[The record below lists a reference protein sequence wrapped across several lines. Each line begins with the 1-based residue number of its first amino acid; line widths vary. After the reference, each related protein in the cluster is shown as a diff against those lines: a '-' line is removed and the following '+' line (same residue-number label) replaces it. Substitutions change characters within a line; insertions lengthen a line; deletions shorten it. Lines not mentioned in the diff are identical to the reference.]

1 MAAMAQ
7 YKEHS
12 CDFTLEVLG
21 EGLVTAV
28 PDRTLITLGTVSEG
42 VELESVQSDNA
53 TKVAA
58 IIKALEQLGIPRESI
73 KTTQFLI
80 EPQYDYIDGKQEF
93 RGYRITHLLQVTL
106 DNVTEAGRLID
117 TAVENGA
124 NTVTSIEFES
134 SEADNARQEALIAA
148 MRDAE
153 AKAAAIARALGVS
166 LSAVPCKVEEV
177 PQSEAKPAFFKAAA
191 MPLESATS
199 PIEPG
204 QLTFRAVVRIWYM
217 YG

>member
-1 MAAMAQ
+1 MGAMAQ
-7 YKEHS
+7 HKELS
-12 CDFTLEVLG
+12 CDFTLEVWG
-21 EGLVTAV
+21 EGVVTAV

-42 VELESVQSDNA
+42 LELESVQFDNA

-58 IIKALEQLGIPRESI
+58 IIEGMRHSGIARENI

-80 EPQYDYIDGKQEF
+80 DPQYDYIDGKQVF
-93 RGYRITHLLQVTL
+93 RGYRVTHLLQVIL

-117 TAVENGA
+117 TSVANGA
-124 NTVTSIEFES
+124 NIVTSIEFDS
-134 SEADNARQEALIAA
+134 SEATKAKQEALIAA
-148 MRDAE
+148 VRNAE
-153 AKAAAIARALGVS
+153 AKATAIARALGVS

-177 PQSEAKPAFFKAAA
+177 AQPGAERVFFKAAA

-204 QLTFRAVVRIWYM
+204 QLTFRAAVRIWYM

>member
-1 MAAMAQ
+1 MAQ
-7 YKEHS
+7 LKEHA

-21 EGLVTAV
+21 EGVVTAV

-42 VELESVQSDNA
+42 VDLISVQSDNA
-53 TKVAA
+53 IKVAA
-58 IIKALEQLGIPRESI
+58 VIEELEQSGIARESI
-73 KTTQFLI
+73 KTTQFLM

-93 RGYRITHLLQVTL
+93 RGYRVTHLLQVTL

-117 TAVENGA
+117 AAVANGA
-124 NTVTSIEFES
+124 NIVTSIEFDT
-134 SEADNARQEALIAA
+134 SEGAKAKREALIAA
-148 MRDAE
+148 VRDAE
-153 AKAAAIARALGVS
+153 AKATVIAQALGVS

-177 PQSEAKPAFFKAAA
+177 VLSGAEPVFFKASA
-191 MPLESATS
+191 MSLESATS

-204 QLTFRAVVRIWYM
+204 QLTFRAAIRIWYL

>member
-21 EGLVTAV
+21 EGVVTAV

-93 RGYRITHLLQVTL
+93 RGYRVTHLLQVTL
-106 DNVTEAGRLID
+106 DNVTEAGHLID
-117 TAVENGA
+117 TAVANGA
-124 NTVTSIEFES
+124 NIVTSIEFES
-134 SEADNARQEALIAA
+134 SEAAKARQEALIAA
-148 MRDAE
+148 VRDAE
-153 AKAAAIARALGVS
+153 AKATAIARALGVS

-177 PQSEAKPAFFKAAA
+177 AQPGAEPVFFKAAA
-191 MPLESATS
+191 MPLEGATS

-204 QLTFRAVVRIWYM
+204 QLTFRAAVRIWYM

>member
-1 MAAMAQ
+1 MAQ
-7 YKEHS
+7 HKQFS
-12 CDFTLEVLG
+12 CDFTLEVWG
-21 EGLVTAV
+21 EGVVTAV

-42 VELESVQSDNA
+42 VDLESVQTENA

-58 IIKALEQLGIPRESI
+58 IIEALEHSGIARERI
-73 KTTQFLI
+73 KTTQFQI

-93 RGYRITHLLQVTL
+93 RGYKVTHLLQVML

-117 TAVENGA
+117 MAVANGA
-124 NTVTSIEFES
+124 NIVTSIEFDS
-134 SEADNARQEALIAA
+134 SEAAKTRQEALIAA
-148 MRDAE
+148 VRDAE
-153 AKAAAIARALGVS
+153 SKATSIAHALSVS

-177 PQSEAKPAFFKAAA
+177 AQPGAEPVLFKVAA
-191 MPLESATS
+191 MPQQSVTS

-204 QLTFRAVVRIWYM
+204 QLTFRAAVRIWYM

>member
-1 MAAMAQ
+1 MAQ
-7 YKEHS
+7 HKEHS
-12 CDFTLEVLG
+12 CDFTLEVWG
-21 EGLVTAV
+21 EGVVTAV
-28 PDRTLITLGTVSEG
+28 PDRTLITLGTISEG

-58 IIKALEQLGIPRESI
+58 IIEALEHLGIARENI

-93 RGYRITHLLQVTL
+93 RGYRVTHLLQVTL

-117 TAVENGA
+117 TAVANGA
-124 NTVTSIEFES
+124 NIVTSIEFNS
-134 SEADNARQEALIAA
+134 SEAAKARQEALIAA
-148 MRDAE
+148 VRDAE
-153 AKAAAIARALGVS
+153 AKGTAIAQALGVS

-177 PQSEAKPAFFKAAA
+177 AEPGAESVFFKAAA
-191 MPLESATS
+191 VPLESATS

-204 QLTFRAVVRIWYM
+204 QLTFRAAVRIWYM

>member
-1 MAAMAQ
+1 MAQ
-7 YKEHS
+7 HKEHS
-12 CDFTLEVLG
+12 CDFTIEVWG
-21 EGLVTAV
+21 EGVVTAA

-58 IIKALEQLGIPRESI
+58 IIEALEQLGIARESI

-93 RGYRITHLLQVTL
+93 RGYRVTHLLQVTL

-117 TAVENGA
+117 AAVANGA
-124 NTVTSIEFES
+124 NMVTSIEFDS
-134 SEADNARQEALIAA
+134 SEATKARQEALIAA
-148 MRDAE
+148 VRNAE
-153 AKAAAIARALGVS
+153 AKATTIARALGVS
-166 LSAVPCKVEEV
+166 LSAIPCKVEEV
-177 PQSEAKPAFFKAAA
+177 TQPGAAPVFFKAAA
-191 MPLESATS
+191 MPLESATTL
-199 PIEPG
+199 IEPG
-204 QLTFRAVVRIWYM
+204 QLTFRAATRIWYM